1 MTTNASG
8 TRQII
13 PIKPNKV
20 DAKSQRKINKQ
31 LSENRINI
39 FCQKEEKKSEK
50 IRICKNVTLSDT
62 TGKVTIY
69 LYTIDAIN

>member
-1 MTTNASG
+1 MGPVPPNAASAMTTNASG

-39 FCQKEEKKSEK
+39 FCQKEKKEVRK
-50 IRICKNVTLSDT
+50 KFAFV
-62 TGKVTIY
+62 KM
-69 LYTIDAIN
+69 